1 MYTASNYRKEQPA
14 KTHTSVEP
22 AENDS
27 RNSRDKKQRSSF
39 EVCVNQQQLLLQ
51 LQIFQGYPQ
60 MKELITPDVLK
71 NYLGATDDAESLVNE
86 FFTQCKITQIALQ
99 ERNLQEL
106 RNICKHNCLATTGK
120 KAELIERILNY
131 QKNNQLQMPEYPN
144 EVPHPHKESMSSTE
158 SEMKSPQIPLRM
170 PSFDDK
176 NNIYKPLN
184 PIHSSLPPYLSKQ
197 QSIPPDF
204 HPKKVPLLPKPNFLK
219 DMPNLHLPLNSHTQY
234 SSHVIPTRTV
244 SFSQGSNCS
253 LLSND
258 SICTE
263 PLDMLQPSIQ
273 PGDCSMY
280 AEEPQ
285 FIDASS
291 YLTNTTEDI
300 YQQHSTQKYYPN
312 HCIEPVGFH
321 QYPQMDTN
329 QYSENFN
336 TYPSYP
342 EPLSLLSPSQASY
355 TNDMMLPSIPD
366 LMPVASINCNYGFTQ
381 PNFQID
387 PTQND
392 CYTQNYYSNH

>member
-14 KTHTSVEP
+14 KTHTSIEP
-22 AENDS
+22 IEIDT

-60 MKELITPDVLK
+60 MKDLITPDMLK

-144 EVPHPHKESMSSTE
+144 EVPHKESISSTE
-158 SEMKSPQIPLRM
+158 SELKSPIIPLRL
-170 PSFDDK
+170 PSFEDK
-176 NNIYKPLN
+176 NIIYKPLN

-197 QSIPPDF
+197 QQIQPEIP
-204 HPKKVPLLPKPNFLK
+204 PKKVPLLPKPNFLK
-219 DMPNLHLPLNSHTQY
+219 DMPNLHLPLNSHSHY
-234 SSHVIPTRTV
+234 NSHVMPTRTV

-258 SICTE
+258 SICSE

-280 AEEPQ
+280 AEDQQ
-285 FIDASS
+285 FIDSS
-291 YLTNTTEDI
+291 CYLNTTEDL
-300 YQQHSTQKYYPN
+300 YNSTHKFYPN
-312 HCIEPVGFH
+312 HCIEPVDYL
-321 QYPQMDTN
+321 QYPSMGTN
-329 QYSENFN
+329 QYTENFN
-336 TYPSYP
+336 TYPSYAD
-342 EPLSLLSPSQASY
+342 PLSLLNTTQISY
-355 TNDMMLPSIPD
+355 SNDLMIPNIPD
-366 LMPVASINCNYGFTQ
+366 YMPVDAVNCDYNLTQ
-381 PNFQID
+381 PNLPID
-387 PTQND
+387 PTQTN
-392 CYTQNYYSNH
+392 CYTTQSYYGNH